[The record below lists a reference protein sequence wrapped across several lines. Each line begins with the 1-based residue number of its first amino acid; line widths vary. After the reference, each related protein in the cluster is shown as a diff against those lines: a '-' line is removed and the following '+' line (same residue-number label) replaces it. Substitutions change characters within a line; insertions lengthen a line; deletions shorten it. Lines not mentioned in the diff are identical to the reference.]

1 MFARFST
8 LRTLAVLTLPFFL
21 VPGASAA
28 DPPPKATPK
37 DPQAAW
43 KAAKPVVDRFIA
55 AVNAAGEA
63 ELKRLEKELFS
74 RPLDNIVHFART
86 TLGRK
91 TDLSLDALGEGFGVF
106 QDAINA
112 VFGADTVNADATR
125 TDHFGDGVRKD
136 LRYDFQPKEVQARI
150 RASAIRLA
158 ERIHEEESRALVE
171 LGIDADLPSL
181 PLHFQSDFRSVVD
194 KEIDEFVEIAHEI
207 VSGDVVVG
215 IGKFGLAAILGD
227 KATDQVAAADA
238 NPVAKLGATYAIGK
252 EVDNALTGLLNQTGY
267 DPQSLIAK
275 GYVAMIERL
284 RFRLLNGS
292 EDGPVFDRALS
303 LANSHPDPEVR
314 KEAKQTVDLLCRRS
328 DIGSIRNHQR
338 FCRSMV
344 LRLYE
349 TVYRNR
355 TGFDEPELLFVGP
368 DPAKL
373 PSAAKL
379 IEEFR
384 AARRRWEAA
393 K

>member
-28 DPPPKATPK
+28 DPPPKAKPK

-43 KAAKPVVDRFIA
+43 MAAKPVVDRFIA
-55 AVNAAGEA
+55 AVDAAREA
-63 ELKRLEKELFS
+63 ELKRLEKDLFS
-74 RPLDNIVHFART
+74 RPLDNAVLFARD

-91 TDLSLDALGEGFGVF
+91 SDLSLDAAGEAFGVF

-112 VFGADTVNADATR
+112 VFGAGSVNADATR

-136 LRYDFQPKEVQARI
+136 LQYEFQPEEVQARL
-150 RASAIRLA
+150 RASAIRFTQ
-158 ERIHEEESRALVE
+158 RIREEESRALVE
-171 LGIDADLPSL
+171 LGIDADLPAL
-181 PLHFQSDFRSVVD
+181 PLHFPSDFRSVVEE
-194 KEIDEFVEIAHEI
+194 EIDRFVKLAHEI
-207 VSGDVVVG
+207 VSGDVMVG
-215 IGKFGLAAILGD
+215 IGRFGLAAILGD
-227 KATDQVAAADA
+227 KASDQVVAPDA
-238 NPVAKLGATYAIGK
+238 NAIAKIGATIAIGNQ
-252 EVDNALTGLLNQTGY
+252 VDRALTGLLNQTGY
-267 DPQSLIAK
+267 DPKSLIAK
-275 GYVAMIERL
+275 AYVAMIDRL
-284 RFRLLNGS
+284 RSRLSNGS
-292 EDGPVFDRALS
+292 EDGPVFDRAIS
-303 LANSHPDPEVR
+303 VAYSHPDPEVR
-314 KEAKQTVDLLCRRS
+314 KEAKRTVDLLCRRS
-328 DIGSIRNHQR
+328 DIGSLRNYHR

-349 TVYRNR
+349 TVYRNH
-355 TGFDEPELLFVGP
+355 TGFDQPELLFIGP

-373 PSAAKL
+373 PPAAKL